1 MFQILP
7 LLIHQSWC
15 VINLYH
21 LVGSAVSDNLSSTVI
36 SCWGLLEYNNA
47 PNTIKIVNTL
57 IIFFSKFDIWYC
69 LTGVN
74 EMGFTWSVYTH
85 TLTLTHLRDTFNT
98 GYKNT
103 TISSKIHTLSKTRN
117 WCYLFL
123 YIYKTSKYIC
133 MPFLRWVALQK
144 VTCYLLKRLHPTRDT
159 GIFH

>member
-7 LLIHQSWC
+7 LLIHQSGC

-21 LVGSAVSDNLSSTVI
+21 LVVSDNLSSTVI

-85 TLTLTHLRDTFNT
+85 THLRDTFNT

-103 TISSKIHTLSKTRN
+103 TISSKIHTLCQKLETDVTYFFIFTKQVNISV
-117 WCYLFL
+117 CLF
-123 YIYKTSKYIC
+123 
-133 MPFLRWVALQK
+133 WDALHYRK
-144 VTCYLLKRLHPTRDT
+144 
-159 GIFH
+159 